1 MVIGTRRRLGGAVEE
16 EDDASGGG
24 EAETLIGA
32 DRCQGCGCDLSE
44 AARRE
49 CGKSE

>member
-16 EDDASGGG
+16 EDDAGGGG
-24 EAETLIGA
+24 EAERLIGA
-32 DRCQGCGCDLSE
+32 DRCQGRTCVRG
-44 AARRE
+44 E